1 MPETALDGSS
11 PSELETQAASAL
23 TGADAAASQTD
34 ATPAG
39 SSSADEGAKAQP
51 KTLLDVVQ
59 NVVKEGPKD
68 GEASPT
74 SENQA
79 GKSEGKTGDGKS
91 PGPEPKD
98 EDANVPFHK
107 HPAWQRRVAREK
119 DLVRTNEDLTK
130 QVQQLNR
137 DAEQFHVI
145 ERFREANGISVDEV
159 VAGFKTIALIKTDP
173 VKALPELRKIVSQIE
188 LAVGEQLPAD
198 LQEQVDSG
206 AITEAAAKETARL
219 RASNKALT
227 SRVETVTAREGERAV
242 ADTKEA
248 IRSEVSK
255 WEQSVKASDPD
266 WQEKLELVQDKVFAI
281 VQRTGR
287 APQTP
292 AEALDLAKEAYAEV
306 GKTFAR
312 LRPKPAAT
320 RSHPSSGSS
329 ATDAKAAPKTLLE
342 AARQGLAA

>member
-1 MPETALDGSS
+1 MPETALDASS
-11 PSELETQAASAL
+11 ASELETPAA
-23 TGADAAASQTD
+23 GAVTDAAGVSSD
-34 ATPAG
+34 ANPAG
-39 SSSADEGAKAQP
+39 SSAADEGAKAQP

-79 GKSEGKTGDGKS
+79 GKPEASTDGKK
-91 PGPEPKD
+91 PEDAPKD

-107 HPAWQRRVAREK
+107 HPAWQRRVARERE
-119 DLVRTNEDLTK
+119 LVKTNDELTK
-130 QVQQLNR
+130 QVSQLNR

-173 VKALPELRKIVSQIE
+173 VKALPELRKIVGQIE
-188 LAVGEQLPAD
+188 LAIGEQLPAD
-198 LQEQVDSG
+198 LQEQVDNG

-242 ADTKEA
+242 ADTREA

-266 WQEKLELVQDKVFAI
+266 WQEKLEMVQDKVFAI

-287 APQTP
+287 APATP
-292 AEALDLAKEAYAEV
+292 EDALALAKEAYVEV

-312 LRPKPAAT
+312 LRPKPTAT
-320 RSHPSSGSS
+320 RSHPASGSS
-329 ATDAKAAPKTLLE
+329 ATDAKAAPKSLLE